1 MGEACKL
8 SCGHCS
14 YNQEVFLGIGFQYIN
29 LISILE
35 WYKEDVGRQRIRE
48 FIHEKDSTFDCFDGL
63 YVCQKCRYLL
73 NETYL
78 HMRSDSQTYTNRYV
92 CPRCTA
98 PMPSKPLEYLQNT
111 ALDCPDCGQEKLVVN
126 FYMDWD

>member
-48 FIHEKDSTFDCFDGL
+48 FMNLIALMVCM
-63 YVCQKCRYLL
+63 YV
-73 NETYL
+73 
-78 HMRSDSQTYTNRYV
+78 RSARLP
-92 CPRCTA
+92 CH
-98 PMPSKPLEYLQNT
+98 
-111 ALDCPDCGQEKLVVN
+111 
-126 FYMDWD
+126 